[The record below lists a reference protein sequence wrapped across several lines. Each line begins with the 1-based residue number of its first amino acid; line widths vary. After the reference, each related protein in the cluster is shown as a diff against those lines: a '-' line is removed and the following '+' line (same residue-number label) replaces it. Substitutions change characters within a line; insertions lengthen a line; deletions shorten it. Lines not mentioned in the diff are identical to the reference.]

1 VRIIQFETKF
11 DSSGESVAV
20 ESRQISSWVLIN
32 LVGGILIPFFAS
44 TAPLASLPL
53 KVRIQRWLEIRQ
65 ITGTVSSIQGQQ
77 TQPAKVGFR
86 LTQIG
91 DGIATGP
98 RSRSVL
104 AVDTGI
110 GFIDVAERTVLRVQ
124 QLQALP
130 DGGHVTHLQ
139 ISRGQAHLRV
149 RRFTN
154 SSSELKI
161 QTPAGWS
168 AVRGTEFGVAVH
180 PDGKTGLATR
190 AGKVLTGA
198 QGQVVPVQAG
208 FQNLTVPGEPPS
220 PPVPIRENIQLKLQ
234 VLKAINPYTA
244 RVVGQVDPVNIL
256 TIGDIPQIT
265 NRNGTFDVRVAMSA
279 TRRIQVLVI
288 TPLGSRQAY
297 ELAVP

>member
-1 VRIIQFETKF
+1 MGSNQPDRRRSNTI
-11 DSSGESVAV
+11 
-20 ESRQISSWVLIN
+20 
-32 LVGGILIPFFAS
+32 FALN
-44 TAPLASLPL
+44 APLASLPL
-53 KVRIQRWLEIRQ
+53 KARIQRWLEIRQ
-65 ITGTVSSIQGQQ
+65 ITGTVSSIQGQLI
-77 TQPAKVGFR
+77 QPARIGFR
-86 LTQIG
+86 LSQIG

-130 DGGHVTHLQ
+130 DGGNITHLQ

-154 SSSELKI
+154 NSSELEI

-190 AGKVLTGA
+190 TGKVLTGA

-220 PPVPIRENIQLKLQ
+220 PPVPIRENTQLKLQ
-234 VLKAINPYTA
+234 VLQAINPYTA
-244 RVVGQVDPVNIL
+244 RVIGQIDPVNIL
-256 TIGDIPQIT
+256 TIGDAPQII
-265 NRNGTFDVRVAMSA
+265 NRSGTFDVRVAMSA
-279 TRRIQVLVI
+279 NRRIQVLVI
-288 TPLGSRQAY
+288 TPLGNRQAY

>member
-1 VRIIQFETKF
+1 LVLPQFEIKLN
-11 DSSGESVAV
+11 SLGESVTV
-20 ESRQISSWVLIN
+20 ESRQISSWVLIS
-32 LVGGILIPFFAS
+32 LLGGVLIQFFAS
-44 TAPLASLPL
+44 NAPLASLPL

-65 ITGTVSSIQGQQ
+65 ITGTVSSIQGQL
-77 TQPAKVGFR
+77 TQPARIGFR
-86 LTQIG
+86 LSQIG

-149 RRFTN
+149 RRFTHN
-154 SSSELKI
+154 SSELEI

-168 AVRGTEFGVAVH
+168 AVRGTDFGVAVH

-190 AGKVLTGA
+190 TGKVLTGA

-208 FQNLTVPGEPPS
+208 FQNLTIPGEPPS
-220 PPVPIRENIQLKLQ
+220 PPVPIRENTQLKLQ
-234 VLKAINPYTA
+234 VLQAINPYTA
-244 RVVGQVDPVNIL
+244 RVIGQIDPVNIL
-256 TIGDIPQIT
+256 TIGDVPQII
-265 NRNGTFDVRVAMSA
+265 NRSGTFDVRVAMSA
-279 TRRIQVLVI
+279 NRRIQVLVI
-288 TPLGSRQAY
+288 TPLGNRQAY